1 MLGIGGHALLSFGH
15 LARRFGEMPS
25 DPVYGLVVQG
35 LNDPDSFVRGQ
46 ADAAADDLS
55 QFLGWHMD
63 GP

>member
-1 MLGIGGHALLSFGH
+1 
-15 LARRFGEMPS
+15 MPS

-46 ADAAADDLS
+46 ADAAAYDLS